1 MAVRSHVDAGRVANV
16 AMFMAIV
23 LLLGSLA
30 TVNIGFAIFTAGALI
45 GCAIGGVVFLARSR
59 RGLGASLTSEHP
71 PEYAGTINI
80 AHIPVIGTGGLG
92 ILAMS
97 IFVAFFLPD
106 GQRMMTWSISGAI
119 VGASAFL
126 MWRHFHSGS
135 PFAEHPEE
143 TLHLR

>member
-16 AMFMAIV
+16 AMFVAIV
-23 LLLGSLA
+23 LLLTSLA
-30 TVNIGFAIFTAGALI
+30 TVNLGFAMFAASALVGGA
-45 GCAIGGVVFLARSR
+45 AGGVVFLARTR
-59 RGLGASLTSEHP
+59 YGLGASLTSERP
-71 PEYAGTINI
+71 PEHAGTINI

-92 ILAMS
+92 LLAMS

-106 GQRMMTWSISGAI
+106 GQRMMTWSLSGAI
-119 VGASAFL
+119 LGASAFL

-135 PFAEHPEE
+135 PFVEHPEE